1 MGVPNSWMVYVR
13 ENPTKMDDNWG
24 YPHDLGTPHILQGI
38 SLTIALKKHAFFLW
52 NRYLRP
58 QSVPG
63 ACPLIY
69 GTSLEQRHENLYIAG
84 FEKMGKVF
92 FGYMG

>member
-38 SLTIALKKHAFFLW
+38 SLTIAIKNRPFF
-52 NRYLRP
+52 Y
-58 QSVPG
+58 G
-63 ACPLIY
+63 I
-69 GTSLEQRHENLYIAG
+69 GTSVLNRFLVHAH
-84 FEKMGKVF
+84 
-92 FGYMG
+92 